1 MNNTDPNEL
10 RVKMYSDPLVFYPA
24 ILSDMKAAVKYIYI
38 EMYRFRNDP
47 IGMRFR
53 DLLVK
58 KCEQGVKI
66 RVLIDSWAASSSYSF
81 FKPLTELGG
90 EVKFFKKIRISW
102 DGFTKS
108 HRRDHRKIIV
118 IDDML
123 TYIGSANINDYSLSW
138 RESVFRIKGGI
149 APSFKSIVEE
159 NFKIYNKYL
168 YDKVTYTKKIIYN
181 QFEIIRD
188 VPSLAFQPVQ
198 KKFLSIIKQAKREI
212 FLETPYFLPGN
223 NLRKALSEA
232 SLRGVKVNIIIP
244 KKSDIH
250 ILDILSGKYM
260 GELAK
265 SGVKIHFFTP
275 QNLHSKL
282 FLCDRKY
289 FIIGSANFDYRS
301 FRYQHEIC
309 LFGEHKSLS
318 RQLLNHFHA
327 SLNDCQPFDLASW
340 KKRPKLQK
348 YFERMLVPIRH
359 LL

>member
-1 MNNTDPNEL
+1 MNNSEEL
-10 RVKMYSDPLVFYPA
+10 KIKLYSDSLVYYPA
-24 ILSDMKAAVKYIYI
+24 ILNDIKIAVKYIYI

-47 IGMRFR
+47 IGVRFS

-58 KCEQGVKI
+58 KREEGVEV
-66 RVLIDSWAASSSYSF
+66 RVLVDSWGASSSYYF
-81 FKPLTELGG
+81 FKPLIDLGA
-90 EVKFFKKIRISW
+90 EVKFFKKIKISW

-118 IDDML
+118 IDDIL

-138 RESVFRIKGGI
+138 RESVFRIKGDI
-149 APSFKSIVEE
+149 ARCFKVIVEE
-159 NFKIYNKYL
+159 NFKIYNKYI
-168 YDKVTYTKKIIYN
+168 YDKATYTKKIIYK
-181 QFEIIRD
+181 QFEILRD

-212 FLETPYFLPGN
+212 FLETPYFLPGS
-223 NLRKALSEA
+223 NLRKALTEA
-232 SLRGVKVNIIIP
+232 SSRGVKVNIIIP
-244 KKSDIH
+244 KKSDVH

-265 SGVKIHFFTP
+265 SGVKVHFFTP

-309 LFGEHKSLS
+309 LFGQHKSLS
-318 RQLLNHFHA
+318 RQLVNHFRS
-327 SLNDCQPFDLASW
+327 SLKDCQPFDLASW

-348 YFERMLVPIRH
+348 YLERMLVPIRH